1 MSEFALPSLLSG
13 FPDSS
18 VGKESTYNSGD
29 PGSIPGSG
37 SSPGEGIGYSLQYSW
52 PSLAQMVKNLPT
64 IQVTWVQ
71 STVVAWQP
79 TAVFLPGESPW
90 REKPDGL
97 QSTGSQSIGHEW
109 ATKHSTVKRES
120 SITLINKSRTPND
133 FGKWETKRF
142 NFMPNGIEWRKGFPL
157 TFTIWTQK
165 IILVVFSL
173 A

>member
-1 MSEFALPSLLSG
+1 MILFC
-13 FPDSS
+13 FSS
-18 VGKESTYNSGD
+18 SAGKESTYNSGD

-97 QSTGSQSIGHEW
+97 QSTGSQSIGHE
-109 ATKHSTVKRES
+109 
-120 SITLINKSRTPND
+120 
-133 FGKWETKRF
+133 
-142 NFMPNGIEWRKGFPL
+142 
-157 TFTIWTQK
+157 
-165 IILVVFSL
+165 
-173 A
+173 